1 MTTQVTASAPGKLIL
16 LGEHAVVYRRPALVA
31 AVDLRLTAALRPHG
45 GNAVHLSVP
54 ALGVQQRTSWPEIAA
69 YATAAAERWQT
80 WHDAVERGE
89 AGGFSTV
96 RGNDPAH
103 VLLLALGE
111 ASRYLGE
118 RTAEGRCPGLHLS
131 LRSELPVGSGFGS
144 SAAAALA
151 IAAGYLA
158 LRGAAAPADD
168 LEALALTVERRQHGL
183 PSGVDGATVLHGGL
197 IWAERDATGALAFTP
212 FPADSPLLPR
222 FTVLHSG
229 EPAESTGEVVS
240 GVRRAAAAE
249 PARFEAL
256 WDEIEA
262 AARELREL
270 LAGGEDDP
278 EAAVALLRRASA
290 ALEAAGVVPAAV
302 AERIRAVEAAGG
314 GAKISGAGSLAG
326 PGAGSLL
333 AVHPDPTRL
342 DQLPALAD
350 LRRYPVRLG
359 APGLQVDHEPTAP
372 PHAEGRP
379 R

>member
-1 MTTQVTASAPGKLIL
+1 VKTQVTASAPGKLIL

-31 AVDLRLTAALRPHG
+31 AVDLRLTAVLRPHG

-69 YATAAAERWQT
+69 YAAAAAERWQA
-80 WHDAVERGE
+80 WHDAVE
-89 AGGFSTV
+89 GGVANDFATV
-96 RGNDPAH
+96 RGDDPAH

-111 ASRYLGE
+111 ASSYLGE
-118 RTAEGRCPGLHLS
+118 LASEGHCPGLHLS
-131 LRSELPVGSGFGS
+131 LRSELPIGSGFGS

-151 IAAGYLA
+151 IVAGYLS
-158 LRGAAAPADD
+158 LRGAAAPAED
-168 LEALALTVERRQHGL
+168 LERLALTVERRQHGL

-197 IWAERDATGALAFTP
+197 IWAERDDSGKLAFTP

-222 FTVLHSG
+222 FAVFHSG
-229 EPAESTGEVVS
+229 EPAESTGEVVA

-249 PARFEAL
+249 PARYEAL

-262 AARELREL
+262 ASRELREL
-270 LAGGEDDP
+270 LAGGDDDP
-278 EAAVALLRRASA
+278 EAAVMLLRRASA
-290 ALEAAGVVPAAV
+290 ALEAAGVVPAPV
-302 AERIRAVEAAGG
+302 VERIRAVEAAGG

-333 AVHPDPTRL
+333 AVHPDPARL
-342 DQLPALAD
+342 DQLPALAG
-350 LRRYPVRLG
+350 LRRYPVHLG
-359 APGLQVDHEPTAP
+359 APGLQVDNELTASLP
-372 PHAEGRP
+372 RERRP